1 MIGQEAVI
9 VTVREGLHKI
19 VDHIP
24 ETDVATARKFLRS
37 LVDPVELSLLSAPI
51 DDEPE
56 TEAERE
62 AVERARSKPGRGT
75 PHEEGIREFGV

>member
-1 MIGQEAVI
+1 MIKMESPM
-9 VTVREGLHKI
+9 TSREELHKL

-24 ETDVATARKFLRS
+24 EADVAAARKILCS
-37 LVDPVELSLLSAPI
+37 LVDPVELSLATAPP

-62 AVERARSKPGRGT
+62 AVEKALNDPRPDV
-75 PHEEGIREFGV
+75 PMEEVLREHGL